1 VTSIT
6 GRYLLS
12 IGNVV
17 SSLILGAL
25 AFAFFWIY
33 LPDWTLVLF
42 RSATSIREWVIL
54 GNWPPQYEVALRFF
68 VDERQIVYLGFV
80 LATRI
85 LVGLL
90 FAMGARLFR
99 RPDYYD

>member
-1 VTSIT
+1 VTSFT
-6 GRYLLS
+6 GRYLIS
-12 IGNVV
+12 IGNVF

-33 LPDWTLVLF
+33 LPDFTLVLF

-80 LATRI
+80 LATRA
-85 LVGLL
+85 LLGLATAL
-90 FAMGARLFR
+90 FARTLKG
-99 RPDYYD
+99 PD